1 MDVDVETQSTKPDA
15 MDVEEKEG
23 RFLLGSPTFVE
34 LEGGRFKCEET
45 GHELVA
51 REMESYGK
59 SKHCRLALIDAAL
72 RQKKAPLN
80 FFKQDQTSKS
90 KLICKLT
97 GDTINKSEEH
107 IWKFISGKRFQKQI
121 EKKEAER
128 DDKSSPKLSKLTKRS
143 VKDMPN
149 GTYENESKEKK
160 PKIEN
165 NSDSEEANFWV
176 PPVGDRWDH
185 DNGNDRW
192 EDSANPGEEGDEC
205 ALPAGAEEDEI
216 DLIEFEDLPTRTKRT
231 SVAVGPSS
239 FACRKKK
246 NKRRP

>member
-121 EKKEAER
+121 
-128 DDKSSPKLSKLTKRS
+128 
-143 VKDMPN
+143 
-149 GTYENESKEKK
+149 
-160 PKIEN
+160 
-165 NSDSEEANFWV
+165 
-176 PPVGDRWDH
+176 VGDRWDH